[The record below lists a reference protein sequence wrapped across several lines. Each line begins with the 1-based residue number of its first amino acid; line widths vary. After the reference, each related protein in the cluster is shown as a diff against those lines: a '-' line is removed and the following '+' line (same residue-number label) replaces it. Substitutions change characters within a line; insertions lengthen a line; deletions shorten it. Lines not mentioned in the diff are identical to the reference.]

1 MCVPDIT
8 VKTIGHACDATTSDA
23 DCGTST
29 ETPHLSCP
37 AGSDQVCT
45 CDSGYSG
52 VAGGDCG
59 ELM

>member
-1 MCVPDIT
+1 MFPDIP
-8 VKTIGHACDATTSDA
+8 VKKIGHTCTVANSDT
-23 DCGTST
+23 DCGTSA